1 MGKISKSKIKITM
14 RSFAAALIASTAFAG
29 KYTSV
34 EHPCRIRNPNR
45 APPRIL
51 KALEHVEDLPE
62 QVRWDNVDG
71 TNFLTNVFN
80 QHVPTYCGSCWAH
93 AATSAISDR
102 IKIARK
108 AAWPD
113 INISPQVIISCGT
126 TDQGCHGGEAYNAFE
141 WMSKNEVT
149 DRTCSIYRAR
159 GLDNGQKC
167 SAMNVCRNCSPGEA
181 CVVPDQYLVY
191 GVDEFG
197 EVKGEE
203 NMMQEIAQRGPIA
216 CGIAVPDALEN
227 YTGGIFCD
235 DTGDMNIVHDISI
248 VGYGVED
255 GQKYWMV
262 RNSWGT
268 HWGEQV
274 FFRVCRGTNN
284 IAIESDCA
292 WATPKDTWTD
302 KVRHTTTEAEKN
314 DPNNDKT
321 VYPFPQPT
329 YDEETGQDIVP
340 SDDLFGTSNGGC
352 RVEKA
357 SFPEG
362 EVHTQPRS
370 WEIYSNEDLPKTVDW
385 RNMDGV
391 NYLSWNKNQHI
402 PQYCGSCWAQGS
414 TSAIADRF
422 NIMNKGTNKESSP
435 VGLNAQVIVNC
446 QAGGSC
452 DGGNPGGVY
461 SFAHKFG
468 IPHSS
473 CEQYTAYNLQ
483 GRMCEPIDTCRDC
496 TWPPNAEGDESLD
509 NCKAVDYT
517 KYYVG
522 DHYSVRGADK
532 MKAELAAHGPIS
544 CGIHAD
550 ENFEK
555 SYDGTTIYKEKTI
568 GMINH
573 EISVVGYSVTDDG
586 QEYWIGR
593 NSWGSWW
600 GDYGFFYMNMYEDNL
615 RIEQDCVAGIP
626 TYDKPTTAMEFEQ

>member
-1 MGKISKSKIKITM
+1 M
-14 RSFAAALIASTAFAG
+14 RSFVVALIASTAAAG
-29 KYTSV
+29 RYGLTGA
-34 EHPCRIRNPNR
+34 PCRIRNPNR
-45 APPRIL
+45 AEPRIL
-51 KALEHVEDLPE
+51 SALEHLEDLPE
-62 QVRWDNVDG
+62 QVLWNQKDG

-93 AATSAISDR
+93 AATSALSDR
-102 IKIARK
+102 IKIARE

-113 INISPQVIISCGT
+113 INISPQPLISCESP
-126 TDQGCHGGEAYNAFE
+126 DMGCHGGEAYNAFA
-141 WMSKNEVT
+141 WMTTNEVT

-159 GLDNGQKC
+159 GHDNGQEC
-167 SAMNVCRNCSPGEA
+167 SAMQICRNCSPGEA
-181 CVVPDQYLVY
+181 CVVPDEYLVY
-191 GVDEFG
+191 GVAEYG
-197 EVKGEE
+197 EVSGEE

-216 CGIAVPDALEN
+216 CGIAVPEALEE

-235 DTGDMNIVHDISI
+235 ETGDMNIVHDISV

-255 GQKYWMV
+255 GAKYWLV

-268 HWGEQV
+268 QWGEDGL
-274 FFRVCRGTNN
+274 FRVCRGTNN

-292 WATPKDTWTD
+292 WATPEDTWTA
-302 KVRHTTTEAEKN
+302 KKTHKTTDAEKT
-314 DPNNDKT
+314 DAKNDKT

-329 YDEETGQDIVP
+329 FDGDSQQNLISGDA
-340 SDDLFGTSNGGC
+340 LFGAQTGGC
-352 RVEKA
+352 RVPEA
-357 SFPEG
+357 HFEGEG
-362 EVHTQPRS
+362 EVHYTKRS
-370 WEIYSNEDLPKTVDW
+370 WELMAPEDLPKTVDW

-422 NIMNKGTNKESSP
+422 NILNKGTNKEAAP
-435 VGLNAQVIVNC
+435 VGLDAQVIIDC

-461 SFAHKFG
+461 KYAHKYG

-473 CEQYTAYNLQ
+473 CEQYVAYNLQ
-483 GRMCEPIDTCRDC
+483 GRTCTDIDLCRDC
-496 TWPPNAEGDESLD
+496 TWPPNAEGDESID

-517 KYYVG
+517 HYYIA
-522 DHYSVRGADK
+522 DHYKLSGEAK

-544 CGIHAD
+544 CGIHATD
-550 ENFEK
+550 NFENN
-555 SYDGTTIYKEKTI
+555 YDGGIYSEKTI
-568 GMINH
+568 GLINH
-573 EISVVGYSVTDDG
+573 EISVVGYGVSDEG

-593 NSWGSWW
+593 NSWGTYW
-600 GDYGFFYMNMYEDNL
+600 GDYGFFYMQMGKDNL

-626 TYDKPTTAMEFEQ
+626 TYEKPTSVSHEFTQ